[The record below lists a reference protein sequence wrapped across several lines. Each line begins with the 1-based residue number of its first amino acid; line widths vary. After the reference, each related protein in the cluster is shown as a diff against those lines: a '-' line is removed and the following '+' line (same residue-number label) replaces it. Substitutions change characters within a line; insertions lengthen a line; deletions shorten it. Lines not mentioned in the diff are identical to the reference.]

1 MFRLEQVWRL
11 RTDRLLCVSLRPV
24 SLKDLRD
31 EESSTHVNTKTPK
44 CIAPFLTH
52 FCTIEHVF
60 CCKETDLLLLLAKTA
75 FGHSL
80 EISSVLYSTYSV
92 ESKISVQ
99 PSLRKVNDKK
109 WPRHKTTQQP
119 SWLTIGQHSQ
129 HTVTRAGIKERWRV
143 QFFGVFPGRKKLVF
157 WKQEKLAFR
166 RRFTQDT
173 RSALTILRGV
183 VGWSNIAFLLL
194 WLVRRPRVG

>member
-1 MFRLEQVWRL
+1 MFRLEQVLRL
-11 RTDRLLCVSLRPV
+11 RTDGLSCVSLRRV
-24 SLKDLRD
+24 SLKEDLRD

-99 PSLRKVNDKK
+99 PSLRRVNGKK
-109 WPRHKTTQQP
+109 WPRHKTTEQP
-119 SWLTIGQHSQ
+119 HRPPTVSTHVITIYCNQSM
-129 HTVTRAGIKERWRV
+129 
-143 QFFGVFPGRKKLVF
+143 
-157 WKQEKLAFR
+157 
-166 RRFTQDT
+166 
-173 RSALTILRGV
+173 
-183 VGWSNIAFLLL
+183 N
-194 WLVRRPRVG
+194 